1 MKRCLFTWEQ
11 GVGLG
16 HVSVLKPLAE
26 AILADGHRVYAA
38 MQSLGRAATALSG
51 LDIEYLQAPHRA
63 SRTNFVETPLNFTEV
78 LANVGFGDES
88 ELAAL
93 CSAWR
98 HLYDYVQPDL
108 IVFNH
113 SPTAMLASWGESAR
127 RVVVG
132 TGFEIP
138 PNCHPL
144 PALRD
149 WLPHDPDVLSAT
161 DEAILATAN
170 RVATRWRARP
180 LVRISELYA
189 GCDLQL
195 LATYRELDHY
205 PGRPANTEYWGCWP
219 NQGGNPVVWPAGDGP
234 RVYGYLKPFDGLV
247 RLLELIQRSGSC
259 ALICLDGDPEPARRA
274 LPPADNLMLTNRP
287 LDLAAVGREC
297 DLAVLTGSHGATAS
311 LLLAGKP
318 ALYVPNHLEQFLTA
332 RSATRLGAG
341 MSADRKNPQHVAAQW
356 ERALRER
363 ARLAQGARRFA
374 DRYADHDPQQRLL
387 TALGRIKA
395 LVA

>member
-16 HVSVLKPLAE
+16 HVSVLRPLAQ
-26 AILADGHRVYAA
+26 ALLADGHRVYAA
-38 MQSLGRAATALSG
+38 MQSLGRATAAFGG
-51 LDIEYLQAPHRA
+51 LDIEYLQAPYRA

-78 LANVGFGDES
+78 LANVGFGDEA

-98 HLYDYVQPDL
+98 HLYEHVRPDL

-113 SPTAMLASWGESAR
+113 SPTAMLAARGESVR

-138 PNCHPL
+138 PDRHPL

-149 WLPHDPDVLSAT
+149 WLPCDQETLRVT
-161 DEAILATAN
+161 DEATLATAN

-180 LVRISELYA
+180 LERMGELYA
-189 GCDLQL
+189 VCDLQL

-205 PGRPANTEYWGCWP
+205 AGRPASTEYGGCWP
-219 NQGGNPVVWPAGDGP
+219 NQGGQSPVWPAGDGP
-234 RVYGYLKPFDGLV
+234 RVYGYLKPFAGLV
-247 RLLELIQRSGSC
+247 RLLELIQRSGC
-259 ALICLDGDPEPARRA
+259 RALICLDGDPEPARRA
-274 LPPADNLMLTNRP
+274 LSTAENLRLTNQP
-287 LDLAAVGREC
+287 LDLAVVGQEC

-318 ALYVPNHLEQFLTA
+318 ALYLPNHLEQFLTA

-341 MSADRKNPQHVAAQW
+341 VSADRKNPQHVASQW
-356 ERALRER
+356 DRALRER
-363 ARLAQGARRFA
+363 TRLAEGARRFA
-374 DRYADHDPQQRLL
+374 QRYASADHHGRLQAAIQRIRALL
-387 TALGRIKA
+387 E
-395 LVA
+395 